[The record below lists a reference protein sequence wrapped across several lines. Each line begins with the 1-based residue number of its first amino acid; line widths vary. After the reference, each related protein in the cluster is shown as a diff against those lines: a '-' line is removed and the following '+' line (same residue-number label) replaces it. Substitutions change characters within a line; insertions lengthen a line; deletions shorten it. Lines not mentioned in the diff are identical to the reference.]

1 MSRGRSSGWGKR
13 GVLAA
18 LLAPALLTLAAA
30 GCASKGKPMVSAAT
44 RDQATRYNL
53 ARVYLEQGKVN
64 ESIQQLND
72 LLREDP
78 KHVEGHNL
86 LGLAHWSVGRREE
99 ARAEFERALEIN
111 PYFSDAR
118 VNLGVVHSE
127 EGRFAEADQEFQKA
141 LEDKTYPTPEKP
153 LVNLAVNRIKQGQ
166 PARALE
172 EAERAIRRNLNYT
185 RAYDVFVQAVRGA
198 EKAGAGPEYRA
209 LLRDMDRSLD
219 FHVNIAE
226 AFLKEN
232 EVRRARAHLQRVV
245 ALDPDGERGSRA
257 RQTLEKLP

>member
-1 MSRGRSSGWGKR
+1 MTSRRDR
-13 GVLAA
+13 GTLLAVLATAA
-18 LLAPALLTLAAA
+18 LSLAVG
-30 GCASKGKPMVSAAT
+30 GCASRGKPLVSSAS
-44 RDQATRYNL
+44 RDQTTRYNL
-53 ARVYLEQGKVN
+53 ARVYLDQGKVQ
-64 ESIQQLND
+64 ESIQQLNE
-72 LLREDP
+72 LLDMAPR
-78 KHVEGHNL
+78 HAEGHNL
-86 LGLAHWSVGRREE
+86 LGLAHWSVGRHTE

-127 EGRFAEADQEFQKA
+127 EGRFAEADQEFQKV

-172 EAERAIRRNLNYT
+172 EAERAIRRNPRYT
-185 RAYDVFVQAVRGA
+185 RAYDVFVQAVRSSERG
-198 EKAGAGPEYRA
+198 GAGPEYRA
-209 LLRDMDRSLD
+209 LLRDMDRSIE
-219 FHVNIAE
+219 FHVNLAD

-245 ALDPDGERGSRA
+245 ALDPEGEQGTRA